1 MMSSMLLTLV
11 FACGEKKTEVE
22 VATPP
27 TPVEEVVES
36 TTEEQAEPVEEAMP
50 EPEPKPEPNADFN
63 ASLTFSDGTTKSGH
77 VIRVEAS
84 TDSYGM
90 KDWLDSDSRLTIF
103 AEAGS
108 TAKDL
113 SWNEIKSV
121 SVSPKSSNID
131 CVYESDWSPWL
142 YVCTKKTT
150 TSLIDSE
157 GKKWSGNATN
167 KWRFYFDDDTEIEF
181 WIQNIR
187 AMQQDTVEV
196 GLGMDAYE
204 NPDLYAQ
211 LRNDVTEIVY
221 VKSITID

>member
-27 TPVEEVVES
+27 AAPVEEVVEAPV
-36 TTEEQAEPVEEAMP
+36 EEPVEEPMP

-63 ASLTFSDGTTKSGH
+63 ATLTFSDGTTKSGH

-90 KDWLDSDSRLTIF
+90 KDWLDSESRLTIF

-113 SWNEIKSV
+113 AWNEIKSI
-121 SVSPKSSNID
+121 SIAPKSSDIN

-150 TSLIDSE
+150 TSLVDAE
-157 GKKWSGNATN
+157 GKKWSANATN
-167 KWRFYFDDDTEIEF
+167 KWRFYFDDDTDTEF

-196 GLGMDAYE
+196 QLGMDAYE
-204 NPDLYAQ
+204 NPELYSQ
-211 LRNDVTEIVY
+211 LRNEVAEIVY

>member
-1 MMSSMLLTLV
+1 MMSSLLLTLV
-11 FACGEKKTEVE
+11 LACGEKKTEVE
-22 VATPP
+22 VAKPP
-27 TPVEEVVES
+27 ARVEEVVEAPV
-36 TTEEQAEPVEEAMP
+36 EEPVEETMP

-63 ASLTFSDGTTKSGH
+63 ATLTFSDGTTKSGH

-90 KDWLDSDSRLTIF
+90 KDWLDSESRLTIF

-113 SWNEIKSV
+113 AWNEIKSI
-121 SVSPKSSNID
+121 SIAPKSSDIN

-150 TSLIDSE
+150 TSLIDVE
-157 GKKWSGNATN
+157 GKKWSANATN
-167 KWRFYFDDDTEIEF
+167 KWRFYFDDDTDTEF

-196 GLGMDAYE
+196 QLGMDAYE

-211 LRNDVTEIVY
+211 LRNEVVEIVY

>member
-27 TPVEEVVES
+27 TEPVEEVVEVPVDD
-36 TTEEQAEPVEEAMP
+36 ADEPVEELM
-50 EPEPKPEPNADFN
+50 PEPKPEPNADFN
-63 ASLTFSDGTTKSGH
+63 TTLTFSDGTSKSGH

-90 KDWLDSDSRLTIF
+90 KDWLDSESRLTIF

-113 SWNEIKSV
+113 AWNEIKSISIV
-121 SVSPKSSNID
+121 PKSNATN

-157 GKKWSGNATN
+157 GKKWSANATN
-167 KWRFYFDDDTEIEF
+167 KWRFFFDDDTEVEF

-187 AMQQDTVEV
+187 ALQQDTIEVE
-196 GLGMDAYE
+196 LGMDAYE
-204 NPDLYAQ
+204 NPDLYTQ
-211 LRNDVTEIVY
+211 LRNEVEAMVY
-221 VKSITID
+221 LKTITID

>member
-1 MMSSMLLTLV
+1 MMSSMFLTLV

-27 TPVEEVVES
+27 AAVEEVVE
-36 TTEEQAEPVEEAMP
+36 APVEEPIEETIP
-50 EPEPKPEPNADFN
+50 EPEPKPESNADFN
-63 ASLTFSDGTTKSGH
+63 TTLTFSDGTTKSGH

-90 KDWLDSDSRLTIF
+90 KDWLDSESRLTIF
-103 AEAGS
+103 AEAGN

-113 SWNEIKSV
+113 AWNEIKSI
-121 SVSPKSSNID
+121 SISPKSSPIN

-150 TSLIDSE
+150 TSLTDAE
-157 GKKWSGNATN
+157 GKKWSANATN
-167 KWRFYFDDDTEIEF
+167 KWRFYFDDDTEVEF

-187 AMQQDTVEV
+187 AMRQDTVEV
-196 GLGMDAYE
+196 ELGMDAYE

-211 LRNDVTEIVY
+211 LRSEVEVAVY
-221 VKSITID
+221 LKSVTID

>member
-1 MMSSMLLTLV
+1 MMSSILLTLA

-27 TPVEEVVES
+27 TGPVEEVVE
-36 TTEEQAEPVEEAMP
+36 TPVDEPEESVEEPIP
-50 EPEPKPEPNADFN
+50 ESNADFN
-63 ASLTFSDGTTKSGH
+63 TTLTFSDGTSKSGH

-90 KDWLDSDSRLTIF
+90 KDWLDSESRLTIF

-113 SWNEIKSV
+113 AWNEIKSI
-121 SVSPKSSNID
+121 SIAPKSSAIN

-157 GKKWSGNATN
+157 GKKWSANATN
-167 KWRFYFDDDTEIEF
+167 KWRFFFDDDTEVEF

-187 AMQQDTVEV
+187 ALQQDTVEV
-196 GLGMDAYE
+196 ELGMDAYE

-211 LRNDVTEIVY
+211 LRNEVEAMVY
-221 VKSITID
+221 LKTITID

>member
-27 TPVEEVVES
+27 TDPVEEVVEAPVD
-36 TTEEQAEPVEEAMP
+36 EPEEPVEEPM
-50 EPEPKPEPNADFN
+50 PEPKPESNADFN
-63 ASLTFSDGTTKSGH
+63 TTLTFSDGTSKSGH

-90 KDWLDSDSRLTIF
+90 KDWLDSESRLTIF

-113 SWNEIKSV
+113 AWNEIKSI
-121 SVSPKSSNID
+121 SIAPKPNSIN

-157 GKKWSGNATN
+157 GKKWSANATN
-167 KWRFYFDDDTEIEF
+167 KWRFFFDDDTEVEF

-187 AMQQDTVEV
+187 ALKQDTVEV
-196 GLGMDAYE
+196 ELGMDAYE

-211 LRNDVTEIVY
+211 LRNEVEAMVY
-221 VKSITID
+221 LKTITID